1 MRYSPVAIYLAIFVL
16 SCGSVVSAQEGASL
30 QARMAARRDLE
41 RAKTDLRFY
50 WQVEYPRQ
58 RRELDAAIQL
68 TRLEIEDNERLL
80 REYRPFT
87 HFSIGNPFPIAVRE
101 LRACIV
107 AGQIRLNDLLA
118 EHNALVRFHSDDFR
132 ALEAQVYE
140 ARLRVLELEPADE
153 ASAPQEELPPR
164 RL

>member
-1 MRYSPVAIYLAIFVL
+1 MRYSPIATCIALFALSFAPVA
-16 SCGSVVSAQEGASL
+16 SAEEGASL

-87 HFSIGNPFPIAVRE
+87 HFSIGNPFPITIRE

-140 ARLRVLELEPADE
+140 ARLRVLELEPTEETAL
-153 ASAPQEELPPR
+153 PQEELPPR